1 MSAPKLS
8 LVPSPHKDQSA
19 IVSLEIAGD
28 QELSDVRLTAADR
41 RIVRRLLMVA
51 ERILSDE
58 GLMLLAEGAEDAAWR
73 KRSEKEAS
81 GR

>member
-28 QELSDVRLTAADR
+28 QELLDVRLTAADR
-41 RIVRRLLMVA
+41 RFVRRVLMVA
-51 ERILSDE
+51 ERVLSDE
-58 GLMLLAEGAEDAAWR
+58 GLMLLAGGAEDAAHR
-73 KRSEKEAS
+73 KRSAKEAS
-81 GR
+81 RR